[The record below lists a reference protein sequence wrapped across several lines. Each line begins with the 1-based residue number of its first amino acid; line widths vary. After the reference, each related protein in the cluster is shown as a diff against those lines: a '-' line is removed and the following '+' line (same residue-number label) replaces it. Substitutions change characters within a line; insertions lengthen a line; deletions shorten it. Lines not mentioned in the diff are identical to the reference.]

1 MSKIS
6 DYQIPALMPNGRGHQ
21 FVLYGDACS
30 GVPGALHE
38 QTFAS
43 VNSVVR
49 RLQPQPEFIVF
60 TGDEVIGL
68 TADQAELE
76 AQWQHWLK
84 NEMAWLDRNKTPIWH
99 CTGNHTT
106 YNQMSERVFREALE
120 LPQNGPSGQEGL
132 SYWVRRDD
140 VLMVFVH
147 TLWSGLGG
155 EAYVEANWLEQTL
168 RSHADANHKF
178 VVGHHPAFPVNGFAG
193 DYQRT
198 IAPEC
203 VERFWDVL
211 INNEVTAYLCS
222 HILAYDVQVQRGV
235 LQICTAGAG
244 TAHRMP
250 EGDEYLH
257 AVQVALDDGGLRLQV
272 LDTDGLV
279 REKLTWPRG
288 GWSFS
293 EPELLENSQSRAR
306 NDLTKLQQPLRFQIS
321 GLASSDGHGVAQ
333 TLIACGEPDALPSL
347 WIGLRGMK
355 QRLTVIVGNTPGRS
369 PHFWLGPE
377 VSDGARFA
385 FELLLHSGMGPGGL
399 LCRNGLK
406 DSWTSLSAASS
417 WGLERLLPA
426 PFWCV
431 GESFETSG
439 RLPFRGD
446 GLEVLVSTART

>member
-6 DYQIPALMPNGRGHQ
+6 DHRIPALMPNGRGHQ

-30 GVPGALHE
+30 GVPGAMHE

-68 TADQAELE
+68 TADQAKLE
-76 AQWQHWLK
+76 AQWQHWLQ
-84 NEMAWLDRNKTPIWH
+84 NEMAWLDREKTPIWH

-106 YNQMSERVFREALE
+106 YNQISEHVFREVLE
-120 LPQNGPSGQEGL
+120 LPQNGPPGQEGL

-140 VLMVFVH
+140 VVMVFVH

-155 EAYVEANWLEQTL
+155 EGYVETDWLGQTI
-168 RSHADANHKF
+168 RSHADAKF
-178 VVGHHPAFPVNGFAG
+178 KLVVGHHPAFSVNGFAG
-193 DYQRT
+193 EYQRT

-203 VERFWDVL
+203 VERFWDILVD
-211 INNEVTAYLCS
+211 NEVTAYLCS

-250 EGDEYLH
+250 EDDEYLH
-257 AVQVALDDGGLRLQV
+257 AVQVALDDDGLRAQV

-279 REKLTWPRG
+279 REKLTWPRC

-293 EPELLENSQSRAR
+293 KPEPLENSQRCAR
-306 NDLTKLQQPLRFQIS
+306 SDLTKLQQPLRFQVS
-321 GLASSDGHGVAQ
+321 GVASSDGHGASQ
-333 TLIACGEPDALPSL
+333 TLISCGEPDALPSL
-347 WIGLRGMK
+347 WIGLRGVK

-369 PHFWLGPE
+369 PHFWFGPE
-377 VSDGARFA
+377 VSNGDRFA
-385 FELLLHSGMGPGGL
+385 FELLLHPDMGPGGL
-399 LCRNGLK
+399 LYRNGLK
-406 DSWTSLSAASS
+406 DSWSSLSAASS

-431 GESFETSG
+431 GESFERSG

-446 GLEVLVSTART
+446 GLEVLVSTALS